1 MKRTNAWFFPVYD
14 GLRPVIMGLARKYG
28 ATWGVDADDLAQVAG
43 LALWENGERYA
54 NLPLEQ
60 QLRIGNTV
68 ARRTM
73 LHWCDRESHTPTHL
87 GTAGS
92 TPWFTTETADRIPLV
107 CEEER

>member
-1 MKRTNAWFFPVYD
+1 MKRTGSWFAPVYE

-28 ATWGVDADDLAQVAG
+28 STWGVDADDLVQVAG
-43 LALWENGERYA
+43 LALWENCKRYSR
-54 NLPLEQ
+54 LPLEQ

-73 LHWCDRESHTPTHL
+73 LHWCERESHNPTHL

-92 TPWFTTETADRIPLV
+92 TPWFTVETAGDVLAV
-107 CEEER
+107 SEEE